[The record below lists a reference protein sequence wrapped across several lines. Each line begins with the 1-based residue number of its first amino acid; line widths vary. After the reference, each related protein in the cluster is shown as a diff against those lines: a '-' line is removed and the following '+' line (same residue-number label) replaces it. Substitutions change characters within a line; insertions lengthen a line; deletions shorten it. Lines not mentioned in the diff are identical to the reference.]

1 MFNKVRVHVRFLS
14 HWFDSGNLVDVYDVD
29 NEEPIGDIDLFP
41 DDLNAEGITVDM
53 IEKWWCLGDTRNRGA
68 VYIQGRQ
75 VN

>member
-1 MFNKVRVHVRFLS
+1 M
-14 HWFDSGNLVDVYDVD
+14 D

-53 IEKWWCLGDTRNRGA
+53 IEKWWCLGDARNRGA

>member
-1 MFNKVRVHVRFLS
+1 M
-14 HWFDSGNLVDVYDVD
+14 D